1 MPALAPCKETLKL
14 HSVRANFVAKMKRS
28 SLQSN
33 INARN
38 FSSYGWDAEG
48 TIEWVHNLFPNDME
62 DIFFDPFF
70 DGDDFKPGSECE
82 ESDNDGWTYTIL
94 KADFV

>member
-1 MPALAPCKETLKL
+1 M
-14 HSVRANFVAKMKRS
+14 SRS

-33 INARN
+33 INAPN
-38 FSSYGWDAEG
+38 FSSYGWDSEG

-62 DIFFDPFF
+62 DISLDPLFY
-70 DGDDFKPGSECE
+70 GDDFEPGSECE
-82 ESDNDGWTYTIL
+82 ESNNDCWTYTIL